1 MNREMKTTLKSAM
14 WKSDFEKQQEEL
26 RRQLRREGLLWLAIG
41 LAALVVL
48 VLSGCGGGA
57 GALPFGA
64 SGPQES
70 TQPVTCAPA
79 GCAK

>member
-1 MNREMKTTLKSAM
+1 M
-14 WKSDFEKQQEEL
+14 WKSDFEKQQEQL
-26 RRQLRREGLLWLAIG
+26 SRQLRREGLLWLGIG

-64 SGPQES
+64 APNSTPQES